1 MDAEEYYQEKCAA
14 IVATRQRTAEALKA
28 LGFTV
33 LPSQTNF
40 LFAKS
45 DKIGG
50 RELYEKLKDR
60 GILVRHFGNPRISD
74 FVRITIGTDAQMDA
88 CLDAIR
94 CILEE
99 CV

>member
-1 MDAEEYYQEKCAA
+1 MLSSREE
-14 IVATRQRTAEALKA
+14 TAKALKA

-33 LPSQTNF
+33 LPSRTNF
-40 LFAKS
+40 LFVKS

-74 FVRITIGTDAQMDA
+74 YIRMTIGTDDQMA
-88 CLDAIR
+88 TCLAAIR
-94 CILEE
+94 AILEE
-99 CV
+99 